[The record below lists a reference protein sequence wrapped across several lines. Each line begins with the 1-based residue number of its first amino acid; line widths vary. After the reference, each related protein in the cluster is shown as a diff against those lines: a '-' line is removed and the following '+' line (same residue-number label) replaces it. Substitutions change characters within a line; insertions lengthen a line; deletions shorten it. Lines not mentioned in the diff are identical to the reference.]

1 MQRHAGQAQAVETL
15 LSGRLTAEPWGPAS
29 VDPHDVVAGA
39 LAAVLVDSVAT
50 TGGVTG
56 KPRVQDAK
64 ADAVDGAS
72 SSVLASTVIV
82 QGLDERVFGH

>member
-1 MQRHAGQAQAVETL
+1 
-15 LSGRLTAEPWGPAS
+15 
-29 VDPHDVVAGA
+29 
-39 LAAVLVDSVAT
+39 VAT